1 MAGAAGRAPKIPT
14 SAEIVARNL
23 ISILPVCVNHVIRL
37 SDPNYGF
44 LDLAILYGAAITRRL
59 TYFRGEGTHSSLET
73 PSYPAQADGK
83 DDNSP
88 RKALS

>member
-1 MAGAAGRAPKIPT
+1 
-14 SAEIVARNL
+14 
-23 ISILPVCVNHVIRL
+23 VIRL
-37 SDPNYGF
+37 SDPICDPNFGF